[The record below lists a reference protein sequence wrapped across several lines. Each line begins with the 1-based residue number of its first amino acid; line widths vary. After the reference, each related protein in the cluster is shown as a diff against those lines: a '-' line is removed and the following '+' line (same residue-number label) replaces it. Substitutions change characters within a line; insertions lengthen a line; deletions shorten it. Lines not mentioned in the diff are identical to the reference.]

1 MTDREEYERDLQQL
15 EKATTEALLAAQS
28 RALTREEILTVAY
41 SAGVA
46 NNVYKELAR

>member
-15 EKATTEALLAAQS
+15 EKATTEALVASQS
-28 RALTREEILTVAY
+28 RPLTREEILTVAY

-46 NNVYKELAR
+46 NNVYKEIGK